1 MTTFVLGISG
11 LYHDA
16 AAVLLADG
24 VVVAAAQEERF
35 TRLKHDA
42 SLPVRAVAWCLSQA
56 GIAMGDLDWLVF
68 YEKPLRKFE
77 RILSTAVATFPRSW
91 RTFPRQ
97 MHAWLGDKLWL
108 RARLVQTFAI
118 DASRVL
124 FSDHH
129 QSHAASAFFASPHRA
144 AAVLVA
150 DGVGEWATTSLWRGT
165 DQAPY
170 LELLGEVRWPHS
182 LGLVY
187 SAITAHLGFAVNE
200 GEYKVMGMASYGR
213 PIYRDRF
220 EKLARFD
227 ADGSFTLDLRYFSW
241 HWHPTRSGTD
251 ALTTLLG
258 PPRAPGTPFV
268 PQGLPSDA
276 PAAQVQESQRHADLA
291 ASCQAWLEDALLH
304 VAGAAAARVGGD
316 ALCMAGGVAL
326 NAVANHRLAADGPFR
341 HLWVQPAAGDAGGA
355 LGAALWVWHS
365 VLGHAPAPAPFRV
378 DVGPSIARAPTLE
391 LLDDLGFPYV
401 AIDGPATDRAVDDL
415 VAGRV
420 VGWFEGRAEWG
431 PRALGHRSILADP
444 RGAATAERVNAR
456 VKFREAFRPFAP
468 SVCAEALDDFCVSPA
483 EAELS
488 RYMLT
493 AVPTTDGLAARAP
506 AVVHVDGSARLQ
518 AVHAH
523 DHPAF
528 HALLR
533 AFGDAT
539 GLPMLLNTS
548 FNLKGE
554 PPVCTAVDAL
564 ATFTRSDL
572 DVLYLDGVRVERPP
586 AHLYP
591 PRDTT

>member
-42 SLPVRAVAWCLSQA
+42 SLPVRAVTWCLSQA
-56 GIAMGDLDWLVF
+56 GIAMGDVDWLVF

-108 RARLVQTFAI
+108 RARLVQTFQI

-129 QSHAASAFFASPHRA
+129 RSHAASAFFASPHPS

-165 DQAPY
+165 AEPPY
-170 LELLGEVRWPHS
+170 LEPLGEVRWPHS

-220 EKLARFD
+220 DKLARFES
-227 ADGSFTLDLRYFSW
+227 DGSFTLDLRYFSW

-251 ALTTLLG
+251 ALTALLG
-258 PPRAPGTPFV
+258 PPRAPGAPFV
-268 PQGLPSDA
+268 PGALAGDA
-276 PAAQVQESQRHADLA
+276 PRAWVDESQRHADLA

-304 VAGAAAARVGGD
+304 VAGAAAAQVGGD

-326 NAVANHRLAADGPFR
+326 NAVANHRLAADGRFR

-355 LGAALWVWHS
+355 LGAAMWVWHG
-365 VLGHAPAPAPFRV
+365 VLGHPPTAGPFSIDLGPA
-378 DVGPSIARAPTLE
+378 IARGPTLE

-401 AIDGPATDRAVDDL
+401 TVDDAATERAVDDL

-444 RGAATAERVNAR
+444 RGAETADRVNTR
-456 VKFREAFRPFAP
+456 IKFREAFRPFAP
-468 SVCAEALDDFCVSPA
+468 SVCAESLDAFDLAPA
-483 EAELS
+483 ETELA

-493 AVPTTDGLAARAP
+493 AAPTTGGLAEDAP
-506 AVVHVDGSARLQ
+506 AVVHVDGTARLQ
-518 AVHAH
+518 AVHAD

-533 AFGDAT
+533 TFGDAT

-586 AHLYP
+586 PHLYP
-591 PRDTT
+591 PRGAP